1 MNINYV
7 LLFLKKLINMKKQ
20 SKLLLILLSVFIA
33 TSCSEESVSDDFEE
47 VNGDVAVKL
56 MESISVTD
64 NEDSDDNA
72 TISMYYT
79 NDGKLNTI
87 SDGSDTTVFVYDND
101 NKLTRI
107 TSDGDNLNMEELYE
121 SPYDAFDTGEVVE
134 YDGNNNP
141 KIIEVLV
148 EECADDDYWCDTYE
162 VKIYTAELSYDDAHN
177 PFYHTFNAGGII
189 DVLDNVELNFGSS
202 QSPEIVKVKDLFPM
216 NNLSQIIYKNEEGD
230 PVFSI
235 NINYSYD
242 DENYPVSATIT
253 AVDIEESE
261 QSVFSVSFTYID

>member
-1 MNINYV
+1 MKNHNKF
-7 LLFLKKLINMKKQ
+7 FLIV
-20 SKLLLILLSVFIA
+20 STISIL
-33 TSCSEESVSDDFEE
+33 TSCNEESVSDDFEE

-56 MESISVTD
+56 MESISVSD
-64 NEDSDDNA
+64 AEDSSDN
-72 TISMYYT
+72 TTVTMYYT

-87 SDGSDTTVFVYDND
+87 SDGSETNVFVYDND

-121 SPYDAFDTGEVVE
+121 SPYDAFDTGEVVV
-134 YDGNNNP
+134 YDDNNNP
-141 KIIEVLV
+141 KKIEFLV
-148 EECADDDYWCDTYE
+148 EECIDDYWCDEYE

-216 NNLSQIIYKNEEGD
+216 NNLSQIIYKNEEGESL
-230 PVFSI
+230 VSLNVNF
-235 NINYSYD
+235 SYD
-242 DENYPVSATIT
+242 DENYPTSATIT

-261 QSVFSVSFTYID
+261 QSVSSVIFTYID

>member
-1 MNINYV
+1 MIV
-7 LLFLKKLINMKKQ
+7 STI
-20 SKLLLILLSVFIA
+20 SIL
-33 TSCSEESVSDDFEE
+33 TSCNEESVSDDFEE

-56 MESISVTD
+56 MESISVSD
-64 NEDSDDNA
+64 AEDSSDN
-72 TISMYYT
+72 TIVTMYYT

-87 SDGSDTTVFVYDND
+87 SDGSETNVFVYDND

-134 YDGNNNP
+134 YDDNNNP
-141 KIIEVLV
+141 KKIEFLV
-148 EECADDDYWCDTYE
+148 EECIDDYWCDEYE

-216 NNLSQIIYKNEEGD
+216 NNLSQIIYKNEEGESL
-230 PVFSI
+230 VSLNVNF
-235 NINYSYD
+235 SYD
-242 DENYPVSATIT
+242 DENYPTSATIT

-261 QSVFSVSFTYID
+261 QSVSSVIFTYID

>member
-1 MNINYV
+1 MKRHNKF
-7 LLFLKKLINMKKQ
+7 FLIV
-20 SKLLLILLSVFIA
+20 STISIL
-33 TSCSEESVSDDFEE
+33 TSCNEESVSDDFEE

-56 MESISVTD
+56 MESISVSD
-64 NEDSDDNA
+64 AEDSSDN
-72 TISMYYT
+72 TTVTMYYT

-87 SDGSDTTVFVYDND
+87 SDGSETNVFVYDND

-134 YDGNNNP
+134 YDDNNNP
-141 KIIEVLV
+141 KKIEFLV
-148 EECADDDYWCDTYE
+148 EECIDDYWCDEYE

-216 NNLSQIIYKNEEGD
+216 NNLSQIIYKNEEGESL
-230 PVFSI
+230 VSL
-235 NINYSYD
+235 NINFSYD
-242 DENYPVSATIT
+242 DENYPTSATIT

-261 QSVFSVSFTYID
+261 QSVSSVIFTYID

>member
-1 MNINYV
+1 
-7 LLFLKKLINMKKQ
+7 MKKHN
-20 SKLLLILLSVFIA
+20 KFLLIVSTISIL
-33 TSCSEESVSDDFEE
+33 TSCNEESVSDDFEE

-56 MESISVTD
+56 MESILVSDT
-64 NEDSDDNA
+64 EDSSEN
-72 TISMYYT
+72 TTVTMYYT

-87 SDGSDTTVFVYDND
+87 SDGSETNVFVYDND

-107 TSDGDNLNMEELYE
+107 TSDGDNLNMEELYG
-121 SPYDAFDTGEVVE
+121 SPHDAFDTGKVVE
-134 YDGNNNP
+134 YDDNNNP
-141 KIIEVLV
+141 KKIEFLV
-148 EECADDDYWCDTYE
+148 EECIDDYWCDEYE

-216 NNLSQIIYKNEEGD
+216 NNLSQIIYKNEEGE
-230 PVFSI
+230 PLLSL
-235 NINYSYD
+235 NINFSYD
-242 DENYPVSATIT
+242 EENYPTSATIT

-261 QSVFSVSFTYID
+261 QSVSSVIFTYID

>member
-1 MNINYV
+1 
-7 LLFLKKLINMKKQ
+7 MKKQ

-47 VNGDVAVKL
+47 VNGDIAVKL
-56 MESISVTD
+56 MESISVSDT
-64 NEDSDDNA
+64 EDSSDN
-72 TISMYYT
+72 TTVTMYYT

-87 SDGSDTTVFVYDND
+87 SDGSETNVFVYDND

-134 YDGNNNP
+134 YDDNNNP
-141 KIIEVLV
+141 KKIEFLV
-148 EECADDDYWCDTYE
+148 EECIDDYWCDEYE

-177 PFYHTFNAGGII
+177 PFYHTFSAGGII

-216 NNLSQIIYKNEEGD
+216 NNLSQIIYKNEEGE
-230 PVFSI
+230 PLVSL
-235 NINYSYD
+235 NINFSYD
-242 DENYPVSATIT
+242 DENYPTSATIT

-261 QSVFSVSFTYID
+261 QSVSSVIFTYID

>member
-1 MNINYV
+1 
-7 LLFLKKLINMKKQ
+7 MKKHN
-20 SKLLLILLSVFIA
+20 KFFLIVSTISIL
-33 TSCSEESVSDDFEE
+33 TSCNEESVSDDFEE

-56 MESISVTD
+56 MESISVSD
-64 NEDSDDNA
+64 AEDSSDN
-72 TISMYYT
+72 TTVTMYYT

-87 SDGSDTTVFVYDND
+87 SDGSETNVFVYDND

-134 YDGNNNP
+134 YDDNNNP
-141 KIIEVLV
+141 KKIEFLV
-148 EECADDDYWCDTYE
+148 EECIDDYWCDEYE

-216 NNLSQIIYKNEEGD
+216 NNLSQIIYKNEEGESL
-230 PVFSI
+230 VSL
-235 NINYSYD
+235 NINFSYD
-242 DENYPVSATIT
+242 DENYPTSATIT

-261 QSVFSVSFTYID
+261 QSVSSVIFTYID

>member
-1 MNINYV
+1 
-7 LLFLKKLINMKKQ
+7 MKKHN
-20 SKLLLILLSVFIA
+20 KFFLIVSTISIL
-33 TSCSEESVSDDFEE
+33 TSCNEESVSDDFEE

-56 MESISVTD
+56 MESISVSD
-64 NEDSDDNA
+64 AEDSSDN
-72 TISMYYT
+72 TTVTMYYT

-87 SDGSDTTVFVYDND
+87 SDGSETNVFVYDND

-134 YDGNNNP
+134 YDDNNNP
-141 KIIEVLV
+141 KKIEFLV
-148 EECADDDYWCDTYE
+148 EECIDDYWCDEYE

-216 NNLSQIIYKNEEGD
+216 NNLSQIIYKNEEGEQL
-230 PVFSI
+230 VSL
-235 NINYSYD
+235 NINFSYD
-242 DENYPVSATIT
+242 DENYPTSATIT
-253 AVDIEESE
+253 AVDIEYSE
-261 QSVFSVSFTYID
+261 QSVFSVIFTYTD

>member
-1 MNINYV
+1 MKNHNKF
-7 LLFLKKLINMKKQ
+7 FLIV
-20 SKLLLILLSVFIA
+20 STISIL
-33 TSCSEESVSDDFEE
+33 TSCNEESVSDDFEE

-56 MESISVTD
+56 MESISVSD
-64 NEDSDDNA
+64 AEDSSDN
-72 TISMYYT
+72 TIVTMYYT

-87 SDGSDTTVFVYDND
+87 SDGSETNVFVYDND

-134 YDGNNNP
+134 YDDNNNP
-141 KIIEVLV
+141 KKIEFLV
-148 EECADDDYWCDTYE
+148 EECIDDYWCDEYE

-216 NNLSQIIYKNEEGD
+216 NNLSQIIYKNEEGESL
-230 PVFSI
+230 VSLNVNF
-235 NINYSYD
+235 SYD
-242 DENYPVSATIT
+242 DENYPTSATIT

-261 QSVFSVSFTYID
+261 QSVSSVIFTYID

>member
-1 MNINYV
+1 MKNHNKF
-7 LLFLKKLINMKKQ
+7 FLIV
-20 SKLLLILLSVFIA
+20 STISIL
-33 TSCSEESVSDDFEE
+33 TSCNEESVSDDFEE

-56 MESISVTD
+56 MESISVSD
-64 NEDSDDNA
+64 AEDSSDN
-72 TISMYYT
+72 TTVTMYYT

-87 SDGSDTTVFVYDND
+87 SDGSETNVFVYDND

-134 YDGNNNP
+134 YDDNNNP
-141 KIIEVLV
+141 KKIEFLV
-148 EECADDDYWCDTYE
+148 EECIDDYWCDEYE

-216 NNLSQIIYKNEEGD
+216 NNLSQIIYKNEEGESL
-230 PVFSI
+230 VSL
-235 NINYSYD
+235 NINFSYD
-242 DENYPVSATIT
+242 DENYPTSATIT

-261 QSVFSVSFTYID
+261 QSVSSVIFTYID

>member
-1 MNINYV
+1 MKNHNNF
-7 LLFLKKLINMKKQ
+7 FLIV
-20 SKLLLILLSVFIA
+20 STISIL
-33 TSCSEESVSDDFEE
+33 TSCNEESVSDDFEE

-56 MESISVTD
+56 MESISVSD
-64 NEDSDDNA
+64 AEDSSDN
-72 TISMYYT
+72 TIVTMYYT

-87 SDGSDTTVFVYDND
+87 SDGSETNVFVYDND

-134 YDGNNNP
+134 YDDNNNP
-141 KIIEVLV
+141 KKIEFLV
-148 EECADDDYWCDTYE
+148 EECIDDYWCDEYE

-216 NNLSQIIYKNEEGD
+216 NNLSQIIYKNEEGESL
-230 PVFSI
+230 VSLNVNF
-235 NINYSYD
+235 SYD
-242 DENYPVSATIT
+242 DENYPTSATIT

-261 QSVFSVSFTYID
+261 QSVSSVIFTYID

>member
-1 MNINYV
+1 
-7 LLFLKKLINMKKQ
+7 MKKYN
-20 SKLLLILLSVFIA
+20 KFFLIIFSISIL
-33 TSCSEESVSDDFEE
+33 TSCNEESVSDDFEE

-56 MESISVTD
+56 MESISVSD
-64 NEDSDDNA
+64 AEDSSDY
-72 TISMYYT
+72 TTVTMYYT

-87 SDGSDTTVFVYDND
+87 SDGSETTVFVYDND

-134 YDGNNNP
+134 YDDNNNP
-141 KIIEVLV
+141 KKIEFLV
-148 EECADDDYWCDTYE
+148 EECIDDYWCDEYE

-216 NNLSQIIYKNEEGD
+216 NNLSQIIYKNEEGE
-230 PVFSI
+230 PLVSL
-235 NINYSYD
+235 NINFSYD
-242 DENYPVSATIT
+242 DENYPTSATIT

-261 QSVFSVSFTYID
+261 QSVSSVIFTYID

>member
-1 MNINYV
+1 
-7 LLFLKKLINMKKQ
+7 MKKHN
-20 SKLLLILLSVFIA
+20 KFFLIVSTISIL
-33 TSCSEESVSDDFEE
+33 TSCNEESVSDDFEE

-56 MESISVTD
+56 MESISVSD
-64 NEDSDDNA
+64 AEDSSDN
-72 TISMYYT
+72 TTVTMYYT

-87 SDGSDTTVFVYDND
+87 SDGSETNVFVYDND

-134 YDGNNNP
+134 YDDNNNP
-141 KIIEVLV
+141 KKIEFLV
-148 EECADDDYWCDTYE
+148 EECIDDYWCDEYE

-230 PVFSI
+230 PLVSL
-235 NINYSYD
+235 NINFSYD
-242 DENYPVSATIT
+242 DENYPTSATIT
-253 AVDIEESE
+253 TVDIEESE
-261 QSVFSVSFTYID
+261 QSVSSVIFTYID

>member
-1 MNINYV
+1 M
-7 LLFLKKLINMKKQ
+7 LLLCKILTNMKNQ
-20 SKLLLILLSVFIA
+20 SKLLFILLSVFIT
-33 TSCSEESVSDDFEE
+33 TSCSEESVSDDFEAI
-47 VNGDVAVKL
+47 NGDVAVKL
-56 MESISVTD
+56 MESISVSDT
-64 NEDSDDNA
+64 EYSDDNA

-87 SDGSDTTVFVYDND
+87 SDGSDTSVFVYDND

-121 SPYDAFDTGEVVE
+121 SPYDAFETGEVVE
-134 YDGNNNP
+134 YDDNNNP
-141 KIIEVLV
+141 KKIEFLV
-148 EECADDDYWCDTYE
+148 EECIDDCWYDEEYE
-162 VKIYTAELSYDDAHN
+162 VKTYTAELSYDDAHN

-216 NNLSQIIYKNEEGD
+216 NNLSQIIYKNEEGE
-230 PVFSI
+230 PLVSL
-235 NINYSYD
+235 NINFSYD
-242 DENYPVSATIT
+242 DENYPTSATIT

-261 QSVFSVSFTYID
+261 QSVSSVIFTYID

>member
-1 MNINYV
+1 
-7 LLFLKKLINMKKQ
+7 MKKHN
-20 SKLLLILLSVFIA
+20 KFFLIVSTISIL
-33 TSCSEESVSDDFEE
+33 TSCNEESVSDDFEE

-56 MESISVTD
+56 MESISVSD
-64 NEDSDDNA
+64 AEDSSDN
-72 TISMYYT
+72 TTVTMYYT

-87 SDGSDTTVFVYDND
+87 SDGSETNVFVYDND

-134 YDGNNNP
+134 YDDNNNP
-141 KIIEVLV
+141 KKIEFLV
-148 EECADDDYWCDTYE
+148 EECIDDYWCDEYE

-216 NNLSQIIYKNEEGD
+216 NNLSQIIYKNEEGESL
-230 PVFSI
+230 VSL
-235 NINYSYD
+235 NINFSYD
-242 DENYPVSATIT
+242 DENYPTSATIT

-261 QSVFSVSFTYID
+261 QSVYSVIFTYID

>member
-1 MNINYV
+1 
-7 LLFLKKLINMKKQ
+7 MKKHN
-20 SKLLLILLSVFIA
+20 KFFLIVSTISIL
-33 TSCSEESVSDDFEE
+33 TSCNEESVSDDFEE

-56 MESISVTD
+56 MESISVSD
-64 NEDSDDNA
+64 AEDSSDN
-72 TISMYYT
+72 TTVTMYYT

-87 SDGSDTTVFVYDND
+87 SDGSETNVFVYDND

-134 YDGNNNP
+134 YDDNNNP
-141 KIIEVLV
+141 KKIEFLV
-148 EECADDDYWCDTYE
+148 EECIDDYWCDEYE

-189 DVLDNVELNFGSS
+189 DVLDIVELIFGSS
-202 QSPEIVKVKDLFPM
+202 QSPDIVKVKDLFPM
-216 NNLSQIIYKNEEGD
+216 NNLSQIIYKNEEGESL
-230 PVFSI
+230 VSL
-235 NINYSYD
+235 NINFSYD
-242 DENYPVSATIT
+242 DENYPTSATIT

-261 QSVFSVSFTYID
+261 QSVSSVIFTYID

>member
-1 MNINYV
+1 MKRHNKF
-7 LLFLKKLINMKKQ
+7 FLIV
-20 SKLLLILLSVFIA
+20 STISIL
-33 TSCSEESVSDDFEE
+33 TSCNEESVSDDFEE

-56 MESISVTD
+56 MESISVSEA
-64 NEDSDDNA
+64 EDSSDN
-72 TISMYYT
+72 TTVTMYYT

-87 SDGSDTTVFVYDND
+87 SDGSETNVFVYDND

-134 YDGNNNP
+134 YDDNNNP
-141 KIIEVLV
+141 KKIEFLV
-148 EECADDDYWCDTYE
+148 EECIDDYWCDEYE

-216 NNLSQIIYKNEEGD
+216 NNLSQIIYKNEEGESL
-230 PVFSI
+230 VSL
-235 NINYSYD
+235 NINFSYD
-242 DENYPVSATIT
+242 DENYPTSATIT

-261 QSVFSVSFTYID
+261 QSVSSVIFTYID

>member
-1 MNINYV
+1 
-7 LLFLKKLINMKKQ
+7 MKKQ
-20 SKLLLILLSVFIA
+20 NNFFLILFTISIA
-33 TSCSEESVSDDFEE
+33 ISCSEENVSDVFEE
-47 VNGDVAVKL
+47 VNGDVAIKL
-56 MESISVTD
+56 MESISVSDT
-64 NEDSDDNA
+64 EDSSDN
-72 TISMYYT
+72 TTVTMYYT

-87 SDGSDTTVFVYDND
+87 SDGNQTNVFVYDND

-134 YDGNNNP
+134 YDDNNNP
-141 KIIEVLV
+141 KKIEFLV
-148 EECADDDYWCDTYE
+148 EECIEDDYDYCYDEYE
-162 VKIYTAELSYDDAHN
+162 IKIYTAELSYDDAHN

-216 NNLSQIIYKNEEGD
+216 NNLSQIIYKNEEGEQL
-230 PVFSI
+230 VSL
-235 NINYSYD
+235 NINFSYD
-242 DENYPVSATIT
+242 DENYPTSATIT

-261 QSVFSVSFTYID
+261 QSVYSVIFTYID

>member
-1 MNINYV
+1 
-7 LLFLKKLINMKKQ
+7 MKKHNNFF
-20 SKLLLILLSVFIA
+20 LIVFTISIVI
-33 TSCSEESVSDDFEE
+33 SCSKESVSDDFEE

-56 MESISVTD
+56 MESISVSDT
-64 NEDSDDNA
+64 EDSSEN
-72 TISMYYT
+72 TTVTMYYT

-87 SDGSDTTVFVYDND
+87 SNGSETNVFVYDND

-134 YDGNNNP
+134 YDDNNNP
-141 KIIEVLV
+141 KKIEFLV
-148 EECADDDYWCDTYE
+148 EECIDDYWCDEYE

-177 PFYHTFNAGGII
+177 PFYHTFSAGGII

-216 NNLSQIIYKNEEGD
+216 NNLSQIIYKNEEGE
-230 PVFSI
+230 PLVSL
-235 NINYSYD
+235 NINFSYD
-242 DENYPVSATIT
+242 DENYPTSATIT

-261 QSVFSVSFTYID
+261 QSVSSVIFTYID

>member
-1 MNINYV
+1 
-7 LLFLKKLINMKKQ
+7 MKKHN
-20 SKLLLILLSVFIA
+20 KFFLIVSSISIL
-33 TSCSEESVSDDFEE
+33 TSCNEESVSDDFEE

-56 MESISVTD
+56 MESISVSD
-64 NEDSDDNA
+64 AEDSSDN
-72 TISMYYT
+72 TTVTMYYT

-87 SDGSDTTVFVYDND
+87 SDGSETNVFVYDND

-134 YDGNNNP
+134 YDDNNNP
-141 KIIEVLV
+141 KKIEFLV
-148 EECADDDYWCDTYE
+148 EECIDDYWCDEYE

-216 NNLSQIIYKNEEGD
+216 NNLSQIIYKNEEGE
-230 PVFSI
+230 PLVSL
-235 NINYSYD
+235 NINFSYD
-242 DENYPVSATIT
+242 DENYPTSATIT

-261 QSVFSVSFTYID
+261 QSVSSVIFTYID

>member
-1 MNINYV
+1 
-7 LLFLKKLINMKKQ
+7 MKKQ

-87 SDGSDTTVFVYDND
+87 SDGSETNVFVYDND

-121 SPYDAFDTGEVVE
+121 SPYDAFDTGEVAE
-134 YDGNNNP
+134 YDGNSNP
-141 KIIEVLV
+141 KIIEFPV
-148 EECADDDYWCDTYE
+148 EECIENCE
-162 VKIYTAELSYDDAHN
+162 VWNYDANTDPDEIPSPIYDIKIYTAELSYDDAHN

-216 NNLSQIIYKNEEGD
+216 NNLSQIIYKNEEGE
-230 PVFSI
+230 PLVSL
-235 NINYSYD
+235 NINFSYD
-242 DENYPVSATIT
+242 DENYPTSATIT

-261 QSVFSVSFTYID
+261 QSVSSVIFTYID

>member
-1 MNINYV
+1 
-7 LLFLKKLINMKKQ
+7 LIV
-20 SKLLLILLSVFIA
+20 STISIL
-33 TSCSEESVSDDFEE
+33 TSCNEESVSDDFEE

-56 MESISVTD
+56 MESISVSD
-64 NEDSDDNA
+64 AEDSSDN
-72 TISMYYT
+72 TTVTMYYT

-87 SDGSDTTVFVYDND
+87 SDGSETNVFVYDND

-134 YDGNNNP
+134 YDDNNNP
-141 KIIEVLV
+141 KKIEFLV
-148 EECADDDYWCDTYE
+148 EECIDDYWCDEYE

-216 NNLSQIIYKNEEGD
+216 NNLSQIIYKNEEGESL
-230 PVFSI
+230 VSL
-235 NINYSYD
+235 NINFSYD
-242 DENYPVSATIT
+242 DENYPTSATIT

-261 QSVFSVSFTYID
+261 QSVSSVIFTYID

>member
-1 MNINYV
+1 
-7 LLFLKKLINMKKQ
+7 MKKHN
-20 SKLLLILLSVFIA
+20 KFFLIVSTISIL
-33 TSCSEESVSDDFEE
+33 TSCNEESVSDDFEE

-56 MESISVTD
+56 MESISVSD
-64 NEDSDDNA
+64 AEDSSDN
-72 TISMYYT
+72 TTVTMYYT

-87 SDGSDTTVFVYDND
+87 SDGSETNVFIYDND

-134 YDGNNNP
+134 YDDNNNP
-141 KIIEVLV
+141 KKIEFLV
-148 EECADDDYWCDTYE
+148 EECIDDYWCDEYE

-216 NNLSQIIYKNEEGD
+216 NNLSQIIYKNEEGE
-230 PVFSI
+230 PLVSL
-235 NINYSYD
+235 NINFSYD
-242 DENYPVSATIT
+242 DENYPTSATIT

-261 QSVFSVSFTYID
+261 QSVSSVIFTYID

>member
-1 MNINYV
+1 
-7 LLFLKKLINMKKQ
+7 MKKYN
-20 SKLLLILLSVFIA
+20 KFFLIIFSISIL
-33 TSCSEESVSDDFEE
+33 TSCNEESVSDDFEE

-56 MESISVTD
+56 MESISVSDT
-64 NEDSDDNA
+64 EDSSEN
-72 TISMYYT
+72 TTVTMYYT

-87 SDGSDTTVFVYDND
+87 SNGSETNVFVYDND

-134 YDGNNNP
+134 YDDNNNP
-141 KIIEVLV
+141 KKIEFLI
-148 EECADDDYWCDTYE
+148 EECIDDYWCDEYE

-177 PFYHTFNAGGII
+177 PFYHTFSAGGII

-216 NNLSQIIYKNEEGD
+216 NNLSQIIYKNEEGE
-230 PVFSI
+230 PLVSL
-235 NINYSYD
+235 NINFSYD
-242 DENYPVSATIT
+242 DENYPTSATIT

-261 QSVFSVSFTYID
+261 QSVSSVIFTYID

>member
-1 MNINYV
+1 
-7 LLFLKKLINMKKQ
+7 MKKHNNFF
-20 SKLLLILLSVFIA
+20 LIVSTISIL
-33 TSCSEESVSDDFEE
+33 TSCDKESVSDDFEE
-47 VNGDVAVKL
+47 VNGDVAAKL
-56 MESISVTD
+56 MESISVSD
-64 NEDSDDNA
+64 AEDSSDN
-72 TISMYYT
+72 TTVTMYYT

-87 SDGSDTTVFVYDND
+87 SDGSETNVFVYDND

-134 YDGNNNP
+134 YDDNNNP
-141 KIIEVLV
+141 KKIEFLV
-148 EECADDDYWCDTYE
+148 EECIDDCWYDEYE

-202 QSPEIVKVKDLFPM
+202 QSREIVKVKDLFPM
-216 NNLSQIIYKNEEGD
+216 NNLSQIIYKNEEGE
-230 PVFSI
+230 PLVSL
-235 NINYSYD
+235 NINFSYD
-242 DENYPVSATIT
+242 EENYPTSATIT

-261 QSVFSVSFTYID
+261 QSVSSVIFTYID

>member
-1 MNINYV
+1 
-7 LLFLKKLINMKKQ
+7 MKKHNIFF
-20 SKLLLILLSVFIA
+20 LIVFTISIVI
-33 TSCSEESVSDDFEE
+33 SCSKESVSDDFEE

-56 MESISVTD
+56 MESISVSDT
-64 NEDSDDNA
+64 EDSSEN
-72 TISMYYT
+72 TTVTMYYT

-87 SDGSDTTVFVYDND
+87 SDGSETNVFVYDND

-134 YDGNNNP
+134 YDDNNNP
-141 KIIEVLV
+141 KKIEFLV
-148 EECADDDYWCDTYE
+148 EECIDDCWDDEYE

-230 PVFSI
+230 PLVSL
-235 NINYSYD
+235 NINFSYD
-242 DENYPVSATIT
+242 QENYPTSATIT

-261 QSVFSVSFTYID
+261 QSVSSVIFTYID

>member
-1 MNINYV
+1 MKNHNNF
-7 LLFLKKLINMKKQ
+7 FLIV
-20 SKLLLILLSVFIA
+20 STISIL
-33 TSCSEESVSDDFEE
+33 TSCNEESVSDDFEE

-56 MESISVTD
+56 MESISVSD
-64 NEDSDDNA
+64 AEDSSDN
-72 TISMYYT
+72 TTVTMYYT

-87 SDGSDTTVFVYDND
+87 SDGSETNVFVYDND

-134 YDGNNNP
+134 YDDNNNP
-141 KIIEVLV
+141 KKIEFLV
-148 EECADDDYWCDTYE
+148 EECIDDYWCDEYE

-216 NNLSQIIYKNEEGD
+216 NNLSQIIYKNEEGEAL
-230 PVFSI
+230 VSLNVNF
-235 NINYSYD
+235 SYD
-242 DENYPVSATIT
+242 DENYPTSATIT

-261 QSVFSVSFTYID
+261 QSVSSVIFTYID

>member
-1 MNINYV
+1 
-7 LLFLKKLINMKKQ
+7 MKKHN
-20 SKLLLILLSVFIA
+20 KFFLIVSTISIL

-56 MESISVTD
+56 MESISVSD
-64 NEDSDDNA
+64 AEDSSDN
-72 TISMYYT
+72 TTVTMYYT

-87 SDGSDTTVFVYDND
+87 SDGSETNVFVYDND

-134 YDGNNNP
+134 YDDNNNP
-141 KIIEVLV
+141 KKIEFLV
-148 EECADDDYWCDTYE
+148 EECIDDYWCDEYE

-216 NNLSQIIYKNEEGD
+216 NNLSQIIYKNEEGE
-230 PVFSI
+230 PLVSL
-235 NINYSYD
+235 NINFSYD
-242 DENYPVSATIT
+242 DENYPTSATIT

-261 QSVFSVSFTYID
+261 QSVSSVIFTYID

>member
-1 MNINYV
+1 
-7 LLFLKKLINMKKQ
+7 MKKHN
-20 SKLLLILLSVFIA
+20 KFFLIVSTISIL
-33 TSCSEESVSDDFEE
+33 TSCNEESVSDDFEE

-56 MESISVTD
+56 MESISVSD
-64 NEDSDDNA
+64 AEDSSDN
-72 TISMYYT
+72 TTVTMYYT

-87 SDGSDTTVFVYDND
+87 SDGSETNVFVYDND

-134 YDGNNNP
+134 YDDNNNP
-141 KIIEVLV
+141 KKIEFLV
-148 EECADDDYWCDTYE
+148 EECIDDYWCDEYE

-230 PVFSI
+230 PLVSL
-235 NINYSYD
+235 NINFSYD
-242 DENYPVSATIT
+242 DENYPTSATIT

-261 QSVFSVSFTYID
+261 QSVSSVIFTYID

>member
-1 MNINYV
+1 
-7 LLFLKKLINMKKQ
+7 MKKHN
-20 SKLLLILLSVFIA
+20 KFFLIVSTISIL
-33 TSCSEESVSDDFEE
+33 TSCNEESVSDDFEE

-56 MESISVTD
+56 MESISVSD
-64 NEDSDDNA
+64 AEDSSDN
-72 TISMYYT
+72 TTVTMYYT

-87 SDGSDTTVFVYDND
+87 SDGSETNVFVYDND

-134 YDGNNNP
+134 YDDNNNP
-141 KIIEVLV
+141 KKIEFLV
-148 EECADDDYWCDTYE
+148 EECIDDYWCDEYE

-216 NNLSQIIYKNEEGD
+216 NNLSQIIYKNEEGE
-230 PVFSI
+230 PLVSL
-235 NINYSYD
+235 NINFSYD
-242 DENYPVSATIT
+242 DENYPTSATIT

-261 QSVFSVSFTYID
+261 QSVSSVIFTYID

>member
-1 MNINYV
+1 MIV
-7 LLFLKKLINMKKQ
+7 STI
-20 SKLLLILLSVFIA
+20 SIL
-33 TSCSEESVSDDFEE
+33 TSCNEESVSDDFEE

-56 MESISVTD
+56 MESISVSD
-64 NEDSDDNA
+64 AEDSSDN
-72 TISMYYT
+72 TTVTMYYT

-87 SDGSDTTVFVYDND
+87 SDGSETNVFVYDND

-134 YDGNNNP
+134 YDDNNNP
-141 KIIEVLV
+141 KKIEFLV
-148 EECADDDYWCDTYE
+148 EECIDDYWCDEYE

-235 NINYSYD
+235 NINFSYD
-242 DENYPVSATIT
+242 DENYPVSANIT

-261 QSVFSVSFTYID
+261 QSVSSVSFSYID

>member
-1 MNINYV
+1 
-7 LLFLKKLINMKKQ
+7 MKKHNIFF
-20 SKLLLILLSVFIA
+20 LIVFTISIVI
-33 TSCSEESVSDDFEE
+33 SCSKESVSDDFEE

-56 MESISVTD
+56 MESISVSDT
-64 NEDSDDNA
+64 EDSSEN
-72 TISMYYT
+72 TTVTMYYT

-87 SDGSDTTVFVYDND
+87 SNGSETNVFVYDND

-134 YDGNNNP
+134 YDDNNNP
-141 KIIEVLV
+141 KKIEFLI
-148 EECADDDYWCDTYE
+148 EECIDDYWCDEYE

-177 PFYHTFNAGGII
+177 PFYHTFSAGGII

-216 NNLSQIIYKNEEGD
+216 NNLSQIIYKNEEGE
-230 PVFSI
+230 PLVSL
-235 NINYSYD
+235 NINFSYD
-242 DENYPVSATIT
+242 DENYPTSATIT

-261 QSVFSVSFTYID
+261 QSVSSVIFTYID

>member
-1 MNINYV
+1 
-7 LLFLKKLINMKKQ
+7 MKKHNNFF
-20 SKLLLILLSVFIA
+20 LIVSTISIL
-33 TSCSEESVSDDFEE
+33 TSCNEESVSDDFEE

-56 MESISVTD
+56 MESISVSD
-64 NEDSDDNA
+64 AEDSSDN
-72 TISMYYT
+72 TTVTMYYT

-87 SDGSDTTVFVYDND
+87 SDGSETNVFIYDND

-134 YDGNNNP
+134 YDDNNNP
-141 KIIEVLV
+141 KKIEFLV
-148 EECADDDYWCDTYE
+148 EECIDDYWCDEYE

-216 NNLSQIIYKNEEGD
+216 NNLSQIIYKNEEGE
-230 PVFSI
+230 PLVSL
-235 NINYSYD
+235 NINFSYD
-242 DENYPVSATIT
+242 DENYPTSATIT

-261 QSVFSVSFTYID
+261 QSVSSVIFTYID